1 MEYVILIFAFLF
13 GMIFGSFYNVVGLR
27 IPLKMSIAYP
37 PSHCTN
43 CMHRLSVLDLIPI
56 FSYIFLRGKCRY
68 CGAKVSPIYMA
79 TELFTGIL
87 FAFAYWQLGFT
98 PELVVAL
105 LFISLLA
112 IIVVS
117 DIAYMII
124 PDKVL
129 LFFLPLLALGRFFA
143 PSDPWWDSLL
153 GPVVGF
159 TVLFLVA
166 LLSKGGMGGGDIK
179 LFFLIG
185 LALGTIGT
193 LVTLFFASVIGMI
206 VGFVILKVR
215 GQDRKQ
221 PIPFGPSI
229 ALAAIIVYF
238 YGDQIIEWYISIL

>member
-1 MEYVILIFAFLF
+1 MEIVYTIFAFLF
-13 GMIFGSFYNVVGLR
+13 GMVFGSFFNVVGLR
-27 IPLKMSIAYP
+27 VPLKMSISYP

-43 CMHRLSVLDLIPI
+43 CMHRLSALDLIPI
-56 FSYIFLRGKCRY
+56 FSYLFLKGKCRY
-68 CGAKVSPIYMA
+68 CGHKVSPIYMV
-79 TELFTGIL
+79 TEILTGIL

-98 PELVVAL
+98 SELIVAL

-129 LFFLPLLALGRFFA
+129 LFFLPLLALGRIVA

-206 VGFVILKVR
+206 VGIVILKVR
-215 GQDRKQ
+215 KQDRKQ

-238 YGDQIIEWYISIL
+238 YGDRIIDWYINIL

>member
-1 MEYVILIFAFLF
+1 
-13 GMIFGSFYNVVGLR
+13 
-27 IPLKMSIAYP
+27 
-37 PSHCTN
+37 
-43 CMHRLSVLDLIPI
+43 MHRLSALDLIPI
-56 FSYIFLRGKCRY
+56 FSYIFLKGKCRY
-68 CGAKVSPIYMA
+68 CGERVSPIYMITEIA
-79 TELFTGIL
+79 TGFL
-87 FAFAYWQLGFT
+87 FALAYWELRFT
-98 PELVVAL
+98 PELILGL

-112 IIVVS
+112 IIIVS

-143 PSDPWWDSLL
+143 HTEPWWDSLL

-193 LVTLFFASVIGMI
+193 LVTLFFASIIGLI
-206 VGFVILKVR
+206 VGFVFLKIH
-215 GQDRKQ
+215 GQDRKT

-229 ALAAIIVYF
+229 AIAALVVYF

>member
-1 MEYVILIFAFLF
+1 MEVVYLIFAFLF
-13 GMIFGSFYNVVGLR
+13 GMIFGSFFNVVGLR
-27 IPLKMSIAYP
+27 VPLKMSIAYP

-43 CMHRLSVLDLIPI
+43 CMHRLSALDLIPI

-68 CGAKVSPIYMA
+68 CGEKVSPIYMV
-79 TELFTGIL
+79 TEIVTGIL
-87 FAFAYWQLGFT
+87 FAFAYWKLGFT
-98 PELVVAL
+98 SELAVAL

-129 LFFLPLLALGRFFA
+129 LFFLPLLALARFFA
-143 PSDPWWDSLL
+143 HTDPWWDSLL

-193 LVTLFFASVIGMI
+193 LVTLFFASVIGLVI
-206 VGFVILKVR
+206 GLFVLRVR

-238 YGDQIIEWYISIL
+238 YGDQIMDWYIGIF